1 MLYFMVFFYSPN
13 NCNWYNSSLWVL
25 VYLPLNWPLYDL
37 EVRSRKNLR
46 EPASQTASFRRG
58 DGCEMRRLNGV
69 TSRQFLEFWG
79 AETPLSTS
87 TEPSND
93 AGGTHQ
99 LMFPHWGYCGLISN
113 GALAC
118 IEYKILFLFCFFFCF
133 IVVVVV
139 VLIFSWGT
147 NTVQDAWL
155 YREEGGMW
163 KFVYLAPLPPGNSG
177 VTEAEPLVLQLK
189 MVG

>member
-13 NCNWYNSSLWVL
+13 HCNWYNSSLWVL

-118 IEYKILFLFCFFFCF
+118 IEYKILFLFCFFFLFYCCCRCCF
-133 IVVVVV
+133 NFLLRYKHCPRCLTLQGGRRNVEICV
-139 VLIFSWGT
+139 FGT
-147 NTVQDAWL
+147 
-155 YREEGGMW
+155 
-163 KFVYLAPLPPGNSG
+163 FAPW
-177 VTEAEPLVLQLK
+177 Q
-189 MVG
+189 